1 MSNKLEKYHRDIKE
15 IDEYIQRYSDKI
27 QKLKENKKMLEE
39 KIKKII
45 INNNLTNRNINIT
58 STHSSIRL
66 VTTEKRENI
75 TQKFVK
81 NCLIDFFSNRNKE
94 INADTIFNFILNSRK
109 LSKIQELKVKAN
121 KK

>member
-81 NCLIDFFSNRNKE
+81 NCLC
-94 INADTIFNFILNSRK
+94 TK
-109 LSKIQELKVKAN
+109 LL
-121 KK
+121 